1 MQPLT
6 TVLSP
11 QPIFQFHSLCRF
23 LVAIFHNDWCVER
36 DAPLCCVSSVDG
48 PRSGAGLPAVGRA
61 HGFRASRR
69 IRQRYP
75 LCAKVPPHG
84 MLDLVVRSPIG
95 QTCLKGGLP
104 FIGAVLIG
112 VACEVLVL
120 SIPCSCTATSSV
132 LPPVN
137 TAMVS
142 SIMNPGA
149 LPAIALSCTPM
160 KLPCRLRVV
169 TAGSVD
175 CACSRGRLE
184 LEGVGQNLQGH
195 TLNVGHAFELT
206 TIPTRTLTSFLPY
219 SASHRRDLHKWDR

>member
-1 MQPLT
+1 MCQSPTRMGCWILLS
-6 TVLSP
+6 VL
-11 QPIFQFHSLCRF
+11 L
-23 LVAIFHNDWCVER
+23 
-36 DAPLCCVSSVDG
+36 
-48 PRSGAGLPAVGRA
+48 
-61 HGFRASRR
+61 
-69 IRQRYP
+69 
-75 LCAKVPPHG
+75 
-84 MLDLVVRSPIG
+84 G

-104 FIGAVLIG
+104 FIGTVLIG
-112 VACEVLVL
+112 VACEVLML
-120 SIPCSCTATSSV
+120 SIPRSFTATSTV
-132 LPPVN
+132 RLPPVN
-137 TAMVS
+137 TALVS
-142 SIMNPGA
+142 SMMNPGA

-219 SASHRRDLHKWDR
+219 SASHRRHLHK